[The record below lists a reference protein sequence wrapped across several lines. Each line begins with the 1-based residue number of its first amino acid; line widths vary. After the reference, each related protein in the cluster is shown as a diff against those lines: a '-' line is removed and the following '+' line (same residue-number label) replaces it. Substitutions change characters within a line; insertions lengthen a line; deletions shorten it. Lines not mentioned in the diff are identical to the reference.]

1 MKGLFCSECKA
12 RTNEEFRQV
21 LKKRARNLWI
31 LFGIG
36 ICTAAAG
43 FIAGYFWVEILPHQ
57 IGMVAGIGTGMVLG
71 CTIAL
76 LRINGYLRDEEKI
89 KKERLRET
97 DERELEISSKAL
109 KATAKLLLAALYIV
123 MIVGSMFYAPCVV
136 VCSLL
141 IVTFLIGYMVFR
153 HHYEKV
159 L

>member
-12 RTNEEFRQV
+12 RNNEEFRQV

-31 LFGIG
+31 LCGIG

-43 FIAGYFWVEILPHQ
+43 FVAGYFWVDILPHQ
-57 IGMVAGIGTGMVLG
+57 IGLVAGIGTGLVVG
-71 CTIAL
+71 SIVAL

-109 KATAKLLLAALYIV
+109 KATAKLLLIALYMV
-123 MIVGSMFYAPCVV
+123 MIVSSMFYEPCVV
-136 VCSLL
+136 ICSLL
-141 IVTFLIGYMVFR
+141 IVIFFIGYLAFR
-153 HHYEKV
+153 RYYENV

>member
-12 RTNEEFRQV
+12 RNNEEFRQV
-21 LKKRARNLWI
+21 LKKRARSLWI
-31 LFGIG
+31 LCGIG

-57 IGMVAGIGTGMVLG
+57 IGMVAGIGTGLVLG
-71 CTIAL
+71 SIIAL
-76 LRINGYLRDEEKI
+76 LRIHARLRDEEKI

-123 MIVGSMFYAPCVV
+123 MIVGSMFYQPCMV
-136 VCSLL
+136 VCCLL
-141 IVTFLIGYMVFR
+141 IMIFLIGYMAFR
-153 HHYEKV
+153 RYYEKI

>member
-21 LKKRARNLWI
+21 LQKRARNLWI

-36 ICTAAAG
+36 ICTAIAG
-43 FIAGYFWVEILPHQ
+43 FAAGYFWVEILPHQ
-57 IGMVAGIGTGMVLG
+57 IGMVAGIGTGLVVG

-97 DERELEISSKAL
+97 DERELEISSMAL
-109 KATAKLLLAALYIV
+109 KATAKLLLATLYIV
-123 MIVGSMFYAPCVV
+123 MIVSSMFYAPCVG

-153 HHYEKV
+153 HHYEKI